1 MVSAHLRLRAP
12 RQWPAVAAELG
23 TGRAAVDCLARFQ
36 RELHPEFLRRPWTHE
51 EEARLTAAV
60 LKHGHQWTAR
70 PRACVPCPLHH
81 RKDGTTC
88 AVLLSHCYH
97 HSHETDR
104 VTSQDMRSSH
114 GRL

>member
-1 MVSAHLRLRAP
+1 VSACLRAP
-12 RQWPAVAAELG
+12 RQWPAVPAELG

-70 PRACVPCPLHH
+70 PQCQPYPAPPYHYH
-81 RKDGTTC
+81 KAGTT
-88 AVLLSHCYH
+88 
-97 HSHETDR
+97 
-104 VTSQDMRSSH
+104 
-114 GRL
+114 